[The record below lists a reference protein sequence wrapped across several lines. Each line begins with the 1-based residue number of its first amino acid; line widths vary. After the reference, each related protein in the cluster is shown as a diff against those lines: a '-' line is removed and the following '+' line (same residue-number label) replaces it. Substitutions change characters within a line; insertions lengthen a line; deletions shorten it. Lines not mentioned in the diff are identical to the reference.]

1 MLTLKKKIN
10 KNTTTEAKH
19 TKRLLLIGWDA
30 YPHIASGGVHKW
42 QKSLIEG
49 LPDWEFVVFN
59 QISNPNANGGF
70 KLPKNVKAIGIPI
83 FSTSRY
89 EEYHDDGRSLVLK
102 ISKTTQKTI
111 DKFLPLYDRLLAEFF
126 SEVCNLENLREA
138 VYEIHSFFEKY
149 DYKKCLENPKSWE
162 TFMERIKRDPIYKEM
177 NLNDALRAF
186 QFIQRSLQILSVR
199 IPQVD
204 LVQCSLAYF
213 PALLGMI
220 AKQKWGCPVV
230 VSEHGVAFREATLNY
245 NLDYYDKYSR
255 ILVKTV
261 AANVVRVL
269 HHMADVVVAA
279 SRANTFWQQMLGVP
293 TTKMKLIYNGIDT
306 ERFIPIEIKR
316 EDKSPTLV
324 SVGRLEPF
332 KDIVCLLQAIK
343 FVKEYEPNIKCLV
356 YGESITLDY
365 ANRCAKMWKQL
376 QLEDTVKFMG
386 VTNEPEKVFN
396 SADIVVISSVTE
408 GLPLTACEAMSCGRP
423 IVAADVGGTR
433 EAVQG
438 CGMLVKSRNPYA
450 MSEAIITLLKDEKLR
465 KEYGK
470 AGMIKSR
477 AEFSVTKMVNEYAIL
492 YESLLNRTNQ
502 KSIQSHGPDVGQ
514 DSILQQ
520 VGRE

>member
-1 MLTLKKKIN
+1 MLISK
-10 KNTTTEAKH
+10 KNTREKDALETRHPMK
-19 TKRLLLIGWDA
+19 KLLLIGWDA
-30 YPHIASGGVHKW
+30 YPHITAGGIHRW

-49 LPDWEFVVFN
+49 LPNWQFVVFN
-59 QISNPNANGGF
+59 QLSNPNANGGF
-70 KLPKNVKAIGIPI
+70 KLPENVQVIGIPI
-83 FSTSRY
+83 FSTNRY
-89 EEYHDDGRSLVLK
+89 EEYYDDKTSF
-102 ISKTTQKTI
+102 ISRIVKTTEKTI
-111 DKFLPLYDRLLAEFF
+111 DKFLPLYDTLLAEFF
-126 SEVCNLENLREA
+126 SEICNLEKLEEV
-138 VYEIHSFFEKY
+138 VYNVHSFFEVY
-149 DYKKCLENPKSWE
+149 DYKKCLDNPRSWE
-162 TFMERIKRDPIYKEM
+162 VFMRRIRQDPIYKEM

-186 QFIQRSLQILSVR
+186 QFIQRSLQILSVK
-199 IPQVD
+199 IPRVD

-220 AKQKWGCPVV
+220 AKMKWGCPVV

-306 ERFIPIEIKR
+306 KKFRPIDVKR
-316 EDKSPTLV
+316 EDNRPTLV

-365 ANRCAKMWKQL
+365 ANRCVKMWKQL

-408 GLPLTACEAMSCGRP
+408 GLPLTACETMACGKP
-423 IVAADVGGTR
+423 LVAADVGGTR

-438 CGMLVKSRNPYA
+438 CGLLVKSRNPHA

-465 KEYGK
+465 KDYGE
-470 AGMIKSR
+470 AGMKKSR
-477 AEFSVTKMVNEYAIL
+477 AEFSVEKMVDEYAAL
-492 YESLLNRTNQ
+492 YESLVSKQNQ
-502 KSIQSHGPDVGQ
+502 ESIQDPKKES
-514 DSILQQ
+514 DSILQ
-520 VGRE
+520 VE